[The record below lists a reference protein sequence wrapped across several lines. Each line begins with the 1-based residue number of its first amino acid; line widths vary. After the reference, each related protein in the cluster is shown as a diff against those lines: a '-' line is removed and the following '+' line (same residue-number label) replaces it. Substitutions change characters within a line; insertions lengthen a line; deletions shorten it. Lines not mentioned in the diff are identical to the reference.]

1 MVFKFLKNASDNFFC
16 NILGLD
22 INDCKT
28 KSFKNF
34 YCSKISIYQNDIEYD
49 AIFLFKKDTVK
60 LIGQYLLFEDNLD
73 QEASIDLL
81 KEVANLI
88 GGTAKTMIE
97 EFDSDSIYTLST
109 PEYLG
114 FIKNI
119 KEMNLTCYASN
130 KINNRCFIVGLEEI

>member
-1 MVFKFLKNASDNFFC
+1 M
-16 NILGLD
+16 
-22 INDCKT
+22 
-28 KSFKNF
+28 
-34 YCSKISIYQNDIEYD
+34 
-49 AIFLFKKDTVK
+49 
-60 LIGQYLLFEDNLD
+60 IGQHLLFEDNLD

-119 KEMNLTCYASN
+119 KEMNLTCYTSN
-130 KINNRCFIVGLEEI
+130 KINNRCFIVGLEEV